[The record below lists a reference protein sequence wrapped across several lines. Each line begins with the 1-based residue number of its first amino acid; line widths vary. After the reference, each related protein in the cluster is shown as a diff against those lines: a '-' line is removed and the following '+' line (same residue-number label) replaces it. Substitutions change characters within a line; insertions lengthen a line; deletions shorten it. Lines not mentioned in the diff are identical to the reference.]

1 MDTSQYFYDSNS
13 KSSPLGMTLKP
24 TGRYPIESWKQWST
38 LSDLKKFIINTDN
51 DAAAYPGMVVSVVSD
66 TDDNNGVYLVKKVG
80 DKAKDSNGDCLDIAY
95 NKLASISQITEN
107 EEVIAASL
115 NDLDTRLKSLES
127 SSLTKEQAEKLI
139 KLFEY
144 LSDES
149 DFNI

>member
-1 MDTSQYFYDSNS
+1 MATSYKETKFVGKSNIIS
-13 KSSPLGMTLKP
+13 FLNAIKKYIDDKFGNSTKS
-24 TGRYPIESWKQWST
+24 IENIEN
-38 LSDLKKFIINTDN
+38 IIE
-51 DAAAYPGMVVSVVSD
+51 
-66 TDDNNGVYLVKKVG
+66 
-80 DKAKDSNGDCLDIAY
+80 
-95 NKLASISQITEN
+95 EN
-107 EEVIAASL
+107 EETTAASL